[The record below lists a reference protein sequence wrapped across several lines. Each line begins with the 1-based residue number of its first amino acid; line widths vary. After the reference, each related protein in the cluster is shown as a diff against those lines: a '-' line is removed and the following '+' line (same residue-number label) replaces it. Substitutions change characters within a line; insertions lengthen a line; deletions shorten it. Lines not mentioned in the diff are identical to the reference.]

1 MATLKY
7 MTKKSAL
14 ESVDGKYTGRFLS
27 NGTVYLN
34 EIARKICRDRPAT
47 DEPELTLAARA
58 IAAVVKEEV
67 GENLNYVTT
76 GTLCAFA
83 PAISGSVPAMDSPLG
98 EDNAFYVNIVPLDAI
113 STAIGAVSPARDRS
127 DAAAVAVDNIEGQDD
142 QGSRNHNQYTRVR
155 GHRIQPLRK
164 GRGESIRLLK
174 PDGSLASEM
183 TVKDEDGCS
192 QRIVAQLATTVES
205 GTYILQINT
214 KGYATPDAEVETYTK
229 TNMVSGAKRPQTF
242 LRKKVAMTTINRTIK
257 VQWRN
262 PYATE

>member
-7 MTKKSAL
+7 MTEKSAL

-27 NGTVYLN
+27 NGTVYLD

-98 EDNAFYVNIVPLDAI
+98 EGNAFYVNIVPLDAI

-127 DAAAVAVDNIEGQDD
+127 DAAAVAVDNIEDKA
-142 QGSRNHNQYTRVR
+142 TKAR
-155 GHRIQPLRK
+155 GTIIGTHEFVVTGFNLSARAE
-164 GRGESIRLLK
+164 GESIRLLK
-174 PDGSLASEM
+174 PDGSLASEV
-183 TVKDEDGCS
+183 TVKDEDGCG
-192 QRIVAQLATTVES
+192 QRIVAQLAATVES

-214 KGYATPDAEVETYTK
+214 KGYATPDAEVEAYTK
-229 TNMVSGAKRPQTF
+229 K
-242 LRKKVAMTTINRTIK
+242 
-257 VQWRN
+257 
-262 PYATE
+262 ATVLSV